1 MRKFVVVHDFITNDL
16 GLKGN
21 DALVYAVI
29 FGFARVGKK
38 FNGSAEYI
46 AKLINGTRQGVGNNL
61 KKLLDMK
68 LITKRHD
75 ETTFNRNI
83 YEIADLDKVMILLG
97 VDMKNS
103 QNGMAELKEDTKDD
117 ETKKFIVLYEF
128 ITNELGL
135 KGNDAL
141 VYALIF
147 GFSRNGYYFTGSTG
161 YIAKL
166 INSTTQGVGKN
177 LRNLLKKNLIQRTI
191 DEFNR
196 YVYWVVNYERMQN
209 LVYQEE
215 EIEEVVEKPAEI
227 NMNPFQNIKN
237 TEPLNEETI
246 EIEENSGP
254 TEEERKLQMSY
265 LKELEELFG

>member
-1 MRKFVVVHDFITNDL
+1 
-16 GLKGN
+16 
-21 DALVYAVI
+21 
-29 FGFARVGKK
+29 
-38 FNGSAEYI
+38 
-46 AKLINGTRQGVGNNL
+46 
-61 KKLLDMK
+61 
-68 LITKRHD
+68 
-75 ETTFNRNI
+75 
-83 YEIADLDKVMILLG
+83 
-97 VDMKNS
+97 
-103 QNGMAELKEDTKDD
+103 MAELKEDTKDD

-128 ITNELGL
+128 ITNELDL

-196 YVYWVVNYERMQN
+196 YVYWAVNYERMQN

-215 EIEEVVEKPAEI
+215 EIEKVVEKPAEI
-227 NMNPFQNIKN
+227 NMNPFQTTQN
-237 TEPLNEETI
+237 TEPLNEEII
-246 EIEENSGP
+246 EIEENTEP
-254 TEEERKLQMSY
+254 TEEERKLQMTY